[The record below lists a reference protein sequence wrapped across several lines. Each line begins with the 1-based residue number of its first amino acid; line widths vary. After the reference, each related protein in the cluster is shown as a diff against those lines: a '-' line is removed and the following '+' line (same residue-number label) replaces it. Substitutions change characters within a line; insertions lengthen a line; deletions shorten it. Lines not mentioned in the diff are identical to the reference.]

1 MLVEWH
7 VIGTCCMQCDSSCM
21 IDSVILR
28 CVCRAPHAS
37 TQDIWVWHFDARTDM
52 QRSVRSSS
60 SIAYR
65 TSVDWI
71 YSYASMY
78 SRLHAVNWYCETTA
92 QQQPWFASLC
102 TRSNVSTHAHYT
114 LTRLFDYSY
123 QTHNV
128 HDILFRM
135 LLFELNCCSTHWLP
149 TLLSNRVAL
158 FISPR
163 WDVKMHCLR
172 KHQWQNDK
180 QSISCLCIKR

>member
-21 IDSVILR
+21 INSAICVVFVVHCMHLYKTFDCDILILYR
-28 CVCRAPHAS
+28 YATHSEIIFECVN
-37 TQDIWVWHFDARTDM
+37 
-52 QRSVRSSS
+52 
-60 SIAYR
+60 R
-65 TSVDWI
+65 TSIDWT
-71 YSYASMY
+71 YRYASIY

-128 HDILFRM
+128 HDILFSHC
-135 LLFELNCCSTHWLP
+135 FVWIELSSTHWLP

-158 FISPR
+158 FISSR
-163 WDVKMHCLR
+163 WDVSR
-172 KHQWQNDK
+172 YIVYANSNDRMIHNL
-180 QSISCLCIKR
+180 SVVSTKR